1 MNGNVGGAERWVSAA
16 AGVAALGIVAV
27 GRRPVRLALLP
38 IGVQLVRRA
47 ISGQC
52 EVKRALVEARAARVT
67 RGPRPDAPGRRV
79 EHAVTIA
86 RPPAELYRFW
96 RRLDNLP
103 RFMDNLESVTE
114 ETGGRW
120 RWTAKGPLGT
130 RVSWVTEVHEEL
142 PDELIA
148 WRSVAGEDV
157 MQHGAVYFTP
167 AVSGGTDVRLVLR
180 YAQPEAGSAA
190 LLAEVLGED
199 PDGQIADD
207 FRRLKQVMD
216 GGEVGAPPLAG
227 PAL

>member
-1 MNGNVGGAERWVSAA
+1 MKGNVGGTERWVSAA
-16 AGVAALGIVAV
+16 AGVAVLGVVAV
-27 GRRPVRLALLP
+27 GRRPIRLALLP

-52 EVKRALVEARAARVT
+52 EVKRALVEAHANRVA
-67 RGPRPDAPGRRV
+67 RGPRPDAPGQRV

-130 RVSWVTEVHEEL
+130 RVSWETEIHEEL

-148 WRSVAGEDV
+148 WRSVAGADV

-167 AVSGGTDVRLVLR
+167 AVSGGTDVRVVLR
-180 YAQPEAGSAA
+180 YARPEGGSEGA
-190 LLAEVLGED
+190 LGDVLGDD
-199 PDGQIADD
+199 PERQIADD
-207 FRRLKQVMD
+207 LRRLKQVME
-216 GGEVGAPPLAG
+216 GGEVGTPPLAG

>member
-1 MNGNVGGAERWVSAA
+1 MTGNVGRAERLVSAA
-16 AGVAALGIVAV
+16 AGVAAFGVVAM
-27 GRRPVRLALLP
+27 GRRPIRLVLLP

-52 EVKRALVEARAARVT
+52 EVKRALLEARADRAT
-67 RGPRPDAPGRRV
+67 RGPRTDAPGRRV
-79 EHAVTIA
+79 EHALTIA

-114 ETGGRW
+114 EAGDRW

-130 RVSWVTEVHEEL
+130 RVSWETEIQEEL
-142 PDELIA
+142 PNELIT
-148 WRSVAGEDV
+148 WRSVAGADV
-157 MQHGAVYFTP
+157 TQHGAVYFTP

-180 YAQPEAGSAA
+180 YERPERGPEGVV
-190 LLAEVLGED
+190 AEVLGDD
-199 PDGQIADD
+199 PDRQIADD
-207 FRRLKQVMD
+207 LRRLKQVME
-216 GGEVGAPPLAG
+216 GGEIGTPPLAG